1 MKINITSQ
9 QYNPLLKRKEITFEI
24 RHEETKGTPPRLEVR
39 KALSEVLKA
48 NVELVYVRKVQT
60 KTGTMQAKGEAN
72 IYDSIEQAKFVE
84 SEHIIERNVPSE
96 KKPKE
101 EKAEKA
107 EEKPKPE
114 KVEKVEKAKKP
125 EEAKA
130 ETEKK
135 EK

>member
-1 MKINITSQ
+1 MKINVISQ
-9 QYNPLLKRKEITFEI
+9 QYNPLLKREEITFEI

-48 NVELVYVRKVQT
+48 NVELVYVRKMQT

-72 IYDSIEQAKFVE
+72 IYDSIEQAKLVE

-114 KVEKVEKAKKP
+114 KVEKVEKAKKTK
-125 EEAKA
+125 EAKA